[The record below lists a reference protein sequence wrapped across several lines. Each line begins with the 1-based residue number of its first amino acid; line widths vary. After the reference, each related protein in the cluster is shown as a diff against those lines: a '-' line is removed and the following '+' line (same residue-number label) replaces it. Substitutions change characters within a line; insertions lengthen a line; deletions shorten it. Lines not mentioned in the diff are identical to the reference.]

1 MRWPPAGGGGVFT
14 DAELARTARCVKPS
28 PGGRGRCTPRRRRP
42 QRRGP
47 LDDRA
52 EGVIPSR
59 RGWRPRPRRQLGRT
73 PRAILAPVSDDAGR
87 AASRGRGRHRGPRG
101 HGSRSSSTLGRH
113 PCRPRDATAVSE
125 PRRRRRRGRCAPM
138 QAPAPPGPCA
148 NPTMRARPQAS
159 QCADHIRFGG
169 LRFGKQAVSG
179 SHSGP
184 DGTSAETQT
193 SGSATPDL
201 ACRVRTGKAGLRSG
215 RRAARPRRCSCF
227 STDIPPESARG
238 CRAEASDR

>member
-14 DAELARTARCVKPS
+14 DAERARTARCVKPS
-28 PGGRGRCTPRRRRP
+28 PGGRGRCTPRRRRS

-47 LDDRA
+47 RDDRA
-52 EGVIPSR
+52 EGGIPSR
-59 RGWRPRPRRQLGRT
+59 RGWRPRPRRQPGQT

-101 HGSRSSSTLGRH
+101 HGPRSSSTLGRH
-113 PCRPRDATAVSE
+113 PCRPMDAPAVSE

-169 LRFGKQAVSG
+169 LQFGKQAVSG

-201 ACRVRTGKAGLRSG
+201 ACRVRTAKAGLRAG

-227 STDIPPESARG
+227 DEHSPGIARG
-238 CRAEASDR
+238 C

>member
-28 PGGRGRCTPRRRRP
+28 PGGRGRCTPRHRRP

-47 LDDRA
+47 RDDRA

-59 RGWRPRPRRQLGRT
+59 RGWRPHPRRQLGRT
-73 PRAILAPVSDDAGR
+73 PQAILAPVSDDAGR
-87 AASRGRGRHRGPRG
+87 AAFRGRGRHRGLRG

-138 QAPAPPGPCA
+138 QAPAPLGPCA

-159 QCADHIRFGG
+159 QCAGHIRFGG
-169 LRFGKQAVSG
+169 LQYGKQAATG
-179 SHSGP
+179 PHSGP

-201 ACRVRTGKAGLRSG
+201 ACRVRTAKAGLRSG
-215 RRAARPRRCSCF
+215 RRAARPPTLLVLFDGR
-227 STDIPPESARG
+227 PPG
-238 CRAEASDR
+238 ICTGVSDR